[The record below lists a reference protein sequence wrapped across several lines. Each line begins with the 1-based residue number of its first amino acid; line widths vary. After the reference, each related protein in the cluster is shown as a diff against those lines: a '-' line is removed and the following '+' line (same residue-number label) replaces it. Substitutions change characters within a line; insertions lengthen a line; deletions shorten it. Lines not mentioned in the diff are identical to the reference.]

1 MPATVC
7 VPPLA
12 VNVFIAYLWLRVS
25 DGTELLQTL
34 QDVQLLMT
42 PAALQ
47 GVAEGLRQKLADS
60 RSGQAATA
68 VQVHTLPPQQP
79 AQQLAQQPAQ
89 QPPQQQQEEGQGAD
103 RQQQQLLHSNVAV
116 GGTFDRL
123 HAGHRLLLAAT
134 ALVATHNVY
143 VGITGAVP

>member
-1 MPATVC
+1 M
-7 VPPLA
+7 
-12 VNVFIAYLWLRVS
+12 S
-25 DGTELLQTL
+25 DDADLLQTL
-34 QDVQLLMT
+34 QDVQLVLT

-68 VQVHTLPPQQP
+68 VQVHTLPSQQS
-79 AQQLAQQPAQ
+79 AQQQAQQSAQQPAQ
-89 QPPQQQQEEGQGAD
+89 QQQQQEVGQGGAD
-103 RQQQQLLHSNVAV
+103 RQQQLLHSNVAV

-143 VGITGAVP
+143 VGITGAAGPKLV

>member
-1 MPATVC
+1 MLPTHIHPTGAPSSSRDC
-7 VPPLA
+7 LCLSHLCCCA
-12 VNVFIAYLWLRVS
+12 CLG
-25 DGTELLQTL
+25 DTELLQTL
-34 QDVQLLMT
+34 QDVQLLLT

-60 RSGQAATA
+60 RSGQAAAA
-68 VQVHTLPPQQP
+68 VQVHTLPS
-79 AQQLAQQPAQ
+79 QQPAQ
-89 QPPQQQQEEGQGAD
+89 QPSQQQQEEGQGAD

-143 VGITGAVP
+143 VGITGALP